1 MKNTHQPQDEVIC
14 PYCHR
19 KAVLRP
25 ASDLFGNHATG
36 KDLLYVC
43 AGYPRCDAYV
53 GVHAKTL
60 KPLGT
65 LANRSLRIKRVQA
78 HKAFDTLWQQGPF
91 TRRGAYQLLRLR
103 FGLTEED
110 AHIGKFSEEM
120 CEETILFAA
129 KTAGRL
135 LPKTA

>member
-1 MKNTHQPQDEVIC
+1 MKNANPNEVVC

-25 ASDLFGNHATG
+25 ASELFGNNHSKG
-36 KDLLYVC
+36 LLYVC
-43 AGYPRCDAYV
+43 EGYPQCDSYV
-53 GVHAKTL
+53 GVHARTL
-60 KPLGT
+60 EPLGT
-65 LANRSLRIKRVQA
+65 LANRALRVKRVQA
-78 HKAFDTLWQQGPF
+78 HKAFDALWQQGPF

-103 FGLTEED
+103 FGLSAEE

-120 CEETILFAA
+120 CEETILFAE